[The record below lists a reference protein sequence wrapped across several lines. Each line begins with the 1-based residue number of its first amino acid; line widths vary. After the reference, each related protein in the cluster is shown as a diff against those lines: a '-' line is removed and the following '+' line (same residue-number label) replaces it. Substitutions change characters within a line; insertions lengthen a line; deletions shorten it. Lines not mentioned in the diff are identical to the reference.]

1 MELGSLKVFWG
12 ICVLITAVVVEG
24 DKLWLTLK
32 KMQLPEYL
40 REFSYEKT
48 DYFRRTQIIYVST
61 ITTITWGTSVY
72 LTNFLDIICY

>member
-1 MELGSLKVFWG
+1 MANSQ
-12 ICVLITAVVVEG
+12 
-24 DKLWLTLK
+24 

-61 ITTITWGTSVY
+61 ITAITWGTSIY
-72 LTNFLDIICY
+72 LTNFLDIICYEHSKKLLRKK